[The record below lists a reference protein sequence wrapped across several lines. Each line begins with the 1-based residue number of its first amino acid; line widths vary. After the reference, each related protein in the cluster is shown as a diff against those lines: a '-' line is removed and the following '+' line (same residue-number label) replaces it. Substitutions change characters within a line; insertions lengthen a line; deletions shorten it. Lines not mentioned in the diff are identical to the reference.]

1 MPLNLLI
8 HDSTPKETAGMLYIV
23 ATPIGNREDITLR
36 ALKTLRQVDLI
47 AAEDTRHTA
56 RFLAYHGIQGTLVSC
71 HEHNEQERA
80 ASLIHRLKEGMS
92 VALVSCAG
100 TPSVSDPGYRLVVEA
115 IKNDVRIVPIPG
127 PSAAVT
133 ALCASGL
140 ATDTFLFEG
149 FVSKKKAKRRRR
161 LEQLATASGTL
172 VFYESPRRILTLV
185 KELLEIAG
193 DRYAVLGREMTKL
206 HEEFIR
212 GRLSDILSGLSQR
225 PVVRGECTL
234 LVAGCP
240 DKKDPPSQDFE
251 KELRDGLING
261 HERLSLLSKRIAAEH
276 GLSRKMIYEKGL
288 KIKSETGG

>member
-1 MPLNLLI
+1 MPLNLPI
-8 HDSTPKETAGMLYIV
+8 HEPPARETAGMLYIV
-23 ATPIGNREDITLR
+23 ATPIGNRDDITLR

-56 RFLAYHGIQGTLVSC
+56 RFLAHHGIRGNLVSC
-71 HEHNEQERA
+71 HEHNEQERS
-80 ASLIHRLKEGMS
+80 ASLIHHIRQGKS

-115 IKNDVRIVPIPG
+115 IKNNVKIVPIPG
-127 PSAAVT
+127 PSAVVT

-140 ATDTFLFEG
+140 ATDSFLFEG
-149 FVSKKKAKRRRR
+149 FVPKKKAKRRRR
-161 LEQLATASGTL
+161 LEQLANESGTL
-172 VFYESPRRILTLV
+172 IFYESPRRIMTLV

-212 GRLSDILSGLSQR
+212 GRLSDILNCLSQR

-234 LVAGCP
+234 LVTGCP
-240 DKKDPPSQDFE
+240 DKTHPPAQDFE

-261 HERLSLLSKRIAAEH
+261 NEPLSVLSKRIAALY
-276 GLSRKMIYEKGL
+276 GLSRKMVYEEGL
-288 KIKSETGG
+288 KIKSETDG